1 MKKTVT
7 ILSLI
12 ATALVPAVAQEAQSH
27 TDEASQ
33 PVTLPLEG
41 GRPVMDATY
50 TVVDQHVCVA
60 YFSYSKA
67 LQLMPQYADTEAS
80 LKKLKEQYDAEL
92 AAAEREFTDKYE
104 LFLEQQSSLATAIR
118 TKRQADLQALYET
131 NVKFRAE
138 SQRLLAKAR
147 EDAYAPLYAA
157 LNAAIAQVGTNG
169 NYLMLINTDNNA
181 CPYIDPARSENVT
194 MQIIAALKK

>member
-60 YFSYSKA
+60 YFSYNNV
-67 LQLMPQYADTEAS
+67 LQLMPQYADTEAN
-80 LKKLKEQYDAEL
+80 LQKLKAQYDAEL
-92 AAAEREFTDKYE
+92 AAAERDFTEKYE
-104 LFLEQQSSLATAIR
+104 LFIEQQATLASSIR
-118 TKRQADLQALYET
+118 TKRQADLQALYDT

-147 EDAYAPLYAA
+147 EEAYAPLYAA
-157 LNAAIAQVGTNG
+157 LNEVIAKVGAAG

-181 CPYIDPARSENVT
+181 CPYIDPARSEDVT
-194 MQIIAALKK
+194 TQIIAALKK